1 MFCCEADWSVG
12 LFFVTGLTTVI
23 GIKYESP
30 GNADGKPGI
39 KVKSFVSD
47 EYKDLVEL
55 AARFWDNCDSVFMAE
70 CNTLMYE
77 LALYPLHDLH
87 AI

>member
-1 MFCCEADWSVG
+1 MSWFDVLSWSRLISG
-12 LFFVTGLTTVI
+12 LYFVTGLTTVI

-39 KVKSFVSD
+39 KVKSFVTD

-55 AARFWDNCDSVFMAE
+55 AARFWDSDSVSAAE
-70 CNTLMYE
+70 WNTLMYE
-77 LALYPLHDLH
+77 FV
-87 AI
+87 